1 MRSCPEAEGR
11 LQRSLYCTSQ
21 QHGSRTSSLLWESK
35 GFKVSLPEPGA
46 MVGGWG
52 NLRGQPWNRCNSW
65 SNGTA
70 AARLCSTACKRVS
83 ETETSTGGR
92 ERCRTSRGAERDLTA
107 TRCQPLYP
115 LSQALYALSVG
126 VWFSDTKSGCL
137 NIHSSL
143 EGKGT
148 RLKIHTPPTPFS
160 KGQSGP

>member
-21 QHGSRTSSLLWESK
+21 QHGSHTSSLIWESR
-35 GFKVSLPEPGA
+35 GFTVSLPEPGA

-70 AARLCSTACKRVS
+70 AARLRSAACKRVS

-92 ERCRTSRGAERDLTA
+92 ERCRTSREAERDLTGA
-107 TRCQPLYP
+107 RCQPSAPTVPGP
-115 LSQALYALSVG
+115 LG
-126 VWFSDTKSGCL
+126 PFCWCL
-137 NIHSSL
+137 NIHQQWLSEYPL
-143 EGKGT
+143 LPEGKGT
-148 RLKIHTPPTPFS
+148 RLKTHTPPTPFS